1 MCVTPTLVQQ
11 TIFSHPLIQSFN
23 PYSRAVFQKL
33 KDCHTAAIGMHRFQ
47 CDQSDCAHTHWQYH
61 SCGNRHCPACGSWK
75 KEEWIDF
82 KTTDLLPTTYYH
94 VVFTLPH
101 ELNGL
106 VMGHRTVMY
115 KLLFQAASHTL
126 LSLGKNEKY
135 LGAEIGFTT
144 ILHTWG
150 QDLSFHPHVHCIV
163 SAGGVKDGKWI
174 AEKRKNNKF
183 LFPVGALK
191 KMFKG
196 FFMQHLRRLYKKN
209 LITIDENTFQSLLTT
224 IGYKKWNVDV
234 RKPFGGPGQVLQYL
248 GRYTHK
254 VAITHHRI
262 KSIENNQVTFSYKDY
277 RDGSKIKEM
286 SLPSQEFL
294 RRFEQHILPKGFVKI
309 RNYGFLKNYNKTSRL
324 DALRKSMQLPPAPRK
339 VRIPVQQR
347 LLEKYGKDISRC
359 TKCERGTMMLMQT
372 IRPVYNHRIT
382 VGQNAEANSQNIH
395 SP

>member
-1 MCVTPTLVQQ
+1 MCVTPTLLQQ

-47 CDQSDCAHTHWQYH
+47 CDQPDCAHTHWQYH

-82 KTTDLLPTTYYH
+82 KTCDLLPTTYYH

-106 VMGHRTVMY
+106 IMGNRITMY
-115 KLLFQAASHTL
+115 KLLFQAASHAL

-163 SAGGVKDGKWI
+163 SAGGVKDGKWV
-174 AEKRKNNKF
+174 AEKRKNKKF
-183 LFPVGALK
+183 LFPVEALK
-191 KMFKG
+191 KIFKG
-196 FFMQHLRRLYKKN
+196 YFMHHLRRLYKKK
-209 LITIDENTFQSLLTT
+209 LIAIDENTLQSLLTT
-224 IGYKKWNVDV
+224 IGCKKWNVDV
-234 RKPFGGPGQVLQYL
+234 RKPFGGPDQVLQYL

-254 VAITHHRI
+254 TAITHHRI
-262 KSIENNQVTFSYKDY
+262 KSIENDQVTFSYKDY
-277 RDGSKIKEM
+277 RDGGKNKEM

-309 RNYGFLKNYNKTSRL
+309 RSYGFLKNYNKTLRL
-324 DALRKSMQLPPAPRK
+324 NALRKSMQLPPAPRK
-339 VRIPVQQR
+339 VRIPVRQR

-359 TKCERGTMMLMQT
+359 TKCERGTMRLMQT
-372 IRPVYNHRIT
+372 IRPVYNHRIPI
-382 VGQNAEANSQNIH
+382 NKKAEADSQNIH

>member
-1 MCVTPTLVQQ
+1 M
-11 TIFSHPLIQSFN
+11 
-23 PYSRAVFQKL
+23 
-33 KDCHTAAIGMHRFQ
+33 
-47 CDQSDCAHTHWQYH
+47 
-61 SCGNRHCPACGSWK
+61 GNR
-75 KEEWIDF
+75 I
-82 KTTDLLPTTYYH
+82 
-94 VVFTLPH
+94 
-101 ELNGL
+101 
-106 VMGHRTVMY
+106 VMY
-115 KLLFQAASHTL
+115 KLLFQAASHAL

-183 LFPVGALK
+183 LFPVDALK
-191 KMFKG
+191 KTFKG
-196 FFMQHLRRLYKKN
+196 FFMQHLRRLYKKK
-209 LITIDENTFQSLLTT
+209 LITIDENTLQSLLTT
-224 IGYKKWNVDV
+224 IGYKIWNVDV

-262 KSIENNQVTFSYKDY
+262 RSIENNEVTFSYKDY
-277 RDGSKIKEM
+277 RDGSKMKEM

-309 RNYGFLKNYNKTSRL
+309 RSYGFLKNYNKTLRL

-359 TKCERGTMMLMQT
+359 PKCERGTMMLMQT
-372 IRPVYNHRIT
+372 IRPVYNHRIAIGMQKE
-382 VGQNAEANSQNIH
+382 VASQNIH